1 MPRSPRARLIR
12 RFGQIIRQ
20 AGHFG
25 KRLLDVNTGHRIRT
39 MVRSLEAMMLPGV
52 KELIRETRRGLRMI
66 DFNSEAKT
74 GRIVTVFFALLTS
87 VTAVS
92 AAIVPAIVH
101 I

>member
-1 MPRSPRARLIR
+1 
-12 RFGQIIRQ
+12 
-20 AGHFG
+20 
-25 KRLLDVNTGHRIRT
+25 
-39 MVRSLEAMMLPGV
+39 MVLSLEAMTLPRAE
-52 KELIRETRRGLRMI
+52 ELIRKTRRGLQMI
-66 DFNSEAKT
+66 DFNNEAKT

>member
-1 MPRSPRARLIR
+1 M
-12 RFGQIIRQ
+12 
-20 AGHFG
+20 
-25 KRLLDVNTGHRIRT
+25 T
-39 MVRSLEAMMLPGV
+39 LPGM
-52 KELIRETRRGLRMI
+52 KELIRKTRRGLQMI
-66 DFNSEAKT
+66 DFNNEAKT